1 MSVWT
6 TYQLPFHLTLGT
18 GILYADKQFGSTAN
32 TTSVPGYWT
41 QQAMVN
47 YRVGEH
53 LSFQLNIFNLWD
65 KHYIATYGN
74 GGAIAGAGR
83 AFTFTSSIKF

>member
-1 MSVWT
+1 
-6 TYQLPFHLTLGT
+6 
-18 GILYADKQFGSTAN
+18 
-32 TTSVPGYWT
+32 
-41 QQAMVN
+41 MVN

-74 GGAIAGAGR
+74 GGAIPGAGR